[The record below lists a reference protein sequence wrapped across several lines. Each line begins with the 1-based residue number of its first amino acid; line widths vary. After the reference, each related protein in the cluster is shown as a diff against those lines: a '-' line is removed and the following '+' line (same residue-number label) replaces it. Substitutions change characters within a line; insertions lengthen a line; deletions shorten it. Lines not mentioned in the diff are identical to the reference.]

1 VVVGFEFRVLGF
13 AFTNAESITKYKL
26 VSFERVLI
34 LSFAIT
40 NSMDQEM
47 SASSGHNMF
56 TSLID
61 RQEIPF

>member
-1 VVVGFEFRVLGF
+1 MFRVSSFGF

-34 LSFAIT
+34 LSFTIT

-47 SASSGHNMF
+47 HASSGHNMF